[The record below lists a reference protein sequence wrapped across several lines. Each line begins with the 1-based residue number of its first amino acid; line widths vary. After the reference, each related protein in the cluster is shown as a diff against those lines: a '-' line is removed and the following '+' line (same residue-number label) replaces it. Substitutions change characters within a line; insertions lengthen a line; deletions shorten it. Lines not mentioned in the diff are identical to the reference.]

1 MKAPSKLERA
11 RDWAVL
17 IGSITLVMIL
27 IVVAF
32 GFFGR
37 TESTPVAPAPSA
49 PIVPAANVD
58 VSNVEDFVIDMPS
71 RDGNRLNA
79 DGVEIPGNT
88 EALRSQIAEQ
98 ARRDPLTLFAFYMAS
113 PLGEA
118 RPLKNEAVL
127 AEGGTIKDG
136 NAFSKE
142 GIRAYQE
149 WLVLWETAS
158 IKAVSEIRF
167 QAINTGVKGVRLTQS
182 SGVGGYNKSGFNIA
196 YRDVS
201 GRITHQHSVLCRCT
215 QPTFGEPIRWAP
227 EGPTDSPL
235 TPPKGGNPYP
245 NFVREHQEA
254 VPLPPRTPG
263 YTPGNA
269 DRVREE
275 QGRQPIGGTDPTP
288 PGTPGVGS
296 GGVTPPGQGRNPDGS
311 LIVAQPPTILPPY
324 QPPPLSEVGTG
335 VPLPP
340 KPN

>member
-1 MKAPSKLERA
+1 MEGSRKLEQA
-11 RDWAVL
+11 CDWAVL

-49 PIVPAANVD
+49 PIAPVVNVD
-58 VSNVEDFVIDMPS
+58 NIDDHPFVSAGIHSWVQWEKEATPEM
-71 RDGNRLNA
+71 R
-79 DGVEIPGNT
+79 
-88 EALRSQIAEQ
+88 EALLEVADVTSQQTQQWAAEEQ
-98 ARRDPLTLFAFYMAS
+98 AFGREF
-113 PLGEA
+113 
-118 RPLKNEAVL
+118 L
-127 AEGGTIKDG
+127 AELPVGLPI
-136 NAFSKE
+136 
-142 GIRAYQE
+142 
-149 WLVLWETAS
+149 V
-158 IKAVSEIRF
+158 
-167 QAINTGVKGVRLTQS
+167 NTGISRAGNWYRVNGYLVRTGDTTFLVTDKGIPAVKISCGNPVAL
-182 SGVGGYNKSGFNIA
+182 KP
-196 YRDVS
+196 
-201 GRITHQHSVLCRCT
+201 
-215 QPTFGEPIRWAP
+215 PTVAELPREEP
-227 EGPTDSPL
+227 